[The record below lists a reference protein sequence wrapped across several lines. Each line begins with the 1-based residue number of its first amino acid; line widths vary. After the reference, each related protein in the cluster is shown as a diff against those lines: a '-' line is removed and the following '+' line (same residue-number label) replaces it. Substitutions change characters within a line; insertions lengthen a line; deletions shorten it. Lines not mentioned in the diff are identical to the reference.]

1 MGHPGGRAGAVN
13 DTPPC
18 GRILPMPLRP
28 LMLALACLFLTA
40 PSLLAATDPA
50 SAAREID
57 SLLAQDWQKQRL
69 QPNPPANDET
79 FVRRIHLDLVG
90 RIPTHRE
97 TVDFLA
103 DKSPDKR
110 AQLIDRLLASE
121 GYTLHLFNYWSD
133 ILRVLSKG
141 TYPGDAGRVTGTA
154 YAEYIKDSIRSNK
167 TYDQFVRE
175 LVSAQGQIW
184 DHGAVGYYQR
194 DRGMPLD
201 NLATTTRIFLG
212 TRIECAQCHNHPF
225 DKWTQMQF
233 HQMAAYTY
241 GVQTT
246 MATYSVPF
254 YGMLDLARK
263 RREKAGISG
272 DDEVHLRQAYNEIV
286 VPIKHVDVSHRVQHL
301 RLPHDYQYKDAAPKS
316 PVTPA
321 TLMGAKAEFSAKGN
335 PLNSFADW
343 LASPEN
349 PRFTTVIANR
359 LWKRLFGLGL
369 IEPVDD
375 LNDTIPASN
384 PALMAHLEKLMRETL
399 YDTKAFLRILCN
411 TQTYQ
416 REVTHAEWPAGQPY
430 PFTGPLL
437 RRMTAEQM
445 WDSFTTLI
453 NAQPDLPNIELRKQT
468 DTFLANARKLGEAID
483 NLSPEELLQRADIT
497 SEIFRTNAV
506 RFKELQKSLAEAR
519 AREDKAQVGKYGQ
532 ELGALRKTEV
542 KTANDH
548 IYVPAILKLSSAARQ
563 PAGSVDYK
571 DIEVPGFMPKDRT
584 AEEQQQTAAFLAE
597 AKLKTIPAAQQDSY
611 LSFRRTMMRLW
622 PRAAELES
630 PAPPGHPLREFGQS
644 DRESVEN
651 ANDSASVPQALV
663 LMNGQMMPTILTS
676 WSQLMLAVNRTPK
689 DRQAEAIYL
698 TLLSRHPTAR
708 EQATW
713 TTAQANGLTKEDL
726 IYSLLNTQQFIFVQ

>member
-1 MGHPGGRAGAVN
+1 
-13 DTPPC
+13 
-18 GRILPMPLRP
+18 MPSRLW
-28 LMLALACLFLTA
+28 MLILACHLISMAGLH
-40 PSLLAATDPA
+40 AAADPA
-50 SAAREID
+50 TTAREID
-57 SLLAQDWQKQRL
+57 SLLAADWQKHRL
-69 QPNPPANDET
+69 QANAPASDDT

-90 RIPTHRE
+90 RIPTYRE
-97 TVDFLA
+97 TVEFLA
-103 DKSPDKR
+103 DKSPNKR
-110 AQLIDRLLASE
+110 ANLIDRLLASE

-167 TYDQFVRE
+167 PYDQFVRE
-175 LVSAQGQIW
+175 LVSAHGQVW
-184 DHGAVGYYQR
+184 DNGAIGYYQR

-201 NLATTTRIFLG
+201 NIATTTRIFLG

-233 HQMAAYTY
+233 HQIAAYTY

-246 MATYSVPF
+246 MATYSPPF

-263 RREKAGISG
+263 RREKAGISA

-286 VPIKHVDVSHRVQHL
+286 VPIKHVDVSYRAQSL

-316 PVTPA
+316 LVTPA

-343 LASPEN
+343 LASPDN

-359 LWKRLFGLGL
+359 LWKKLFGLGL

-384 PALMAHLEKLMRETL
+384 PALMAHLEKVMRENR
-399 YDTKAFLRILCN
+399 YDTKAFIRILCN
-411 TQTYQ
+411 TQAYQ
-416 REVTHAEWPAGQPY
+416 REVTRTEWPAGQPY

-437 RRMTAEQM
+437 RRMTAEQI

-453 NAQPDLPNIELRKQT
+453 NAQPDLPNLELRKQT

-497 SEIFRTNAV
+497 SEIFRTNAA
-506 RFKELQKSLAEAR
+506 RFKELQKQIAEAR
-519 AREDKAQVGKYGQ
+519 AREDKAQVGKFAR
-532 ELGALRKTEV
+532 ELGALRKTEIR
-542 KTANDH
+542 TANDN

-563 PAGSVDYK
+563 PSGSVDYK
-571 DIEVPGFMPKDRT
+571 DIEVPGFMPKDRSF
-584 AEEQQQTAAFLAE
+584 EEQQQTAIFLAE
-597 AKLKTIPAAQQDSY
+597 AELKHFPTAQQESY
-611 LSFRRTMMRLW
+611 LTFRRAMMRLW

-630 PAPPGHPLREFGQS
+630 PAPPGHALREFGQS

-651 ANDSASVPQALV
+651 ANDAASVPQALV
-663 LMNGQMMPTILTS
+663 LMNGQMMTNILNS
-676 WSQLMLAVNRTPK
+676 WSQLMLAVNRTAKPE
-689 DRQAEAIYL
+689 DRLGTIYL
-698 TLLSRHPTAR
+698 TLLSRQPTPR
-708 EQATW
+708 EQAAW

-726 IYSLLNTQQFIFVQ
+726 IYALLNSQQFIFVQ